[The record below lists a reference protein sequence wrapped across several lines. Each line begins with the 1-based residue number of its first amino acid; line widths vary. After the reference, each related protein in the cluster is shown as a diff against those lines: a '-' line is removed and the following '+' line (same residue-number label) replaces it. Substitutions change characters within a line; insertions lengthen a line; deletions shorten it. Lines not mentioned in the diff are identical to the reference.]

1 MQVHLDVVDLDPA
14 VVDVAKNW
22 FGCVEDERMKLYAQ
36 DGLKFITDKAKQ
48 GTYKRELS
56 WRREKESAI
65 QGRLYARLFETL
77 IY

>member
-1 MQVHLDVVDLDPA
+1 MQVHIDVVDVDPA

-48 GTYKRELS
+48 GTFERNCWEG
-56 WRREKESAI
+56 EESEI
-65 QGRLYARLFETL
+65 RGRG
-77 IY
+77 